1 MGGFGVTGAVPDD
14 FADRVK
20 SLRGQLALT
29 QTQLAARLGVS
40 FATVNRWENAQARP
54 SALTWGQLQ
63 KLYETE
69 ILGARQPEPPT
80 ITGESTATPP
90 ALDFTADPEI

>member
-40 FATVNRWENAQARP
+40 FATVNRWENAQARLP
-54 SALTWGQLQ
+54 SLASLPPLRRLWTSRLTRRSFALSSKASVYPMATS
-63 KLYETE
+63 
-69 ILGARQPEPPT
+69 T
-80 ITGESTATPP
+80 IRSLPRR
-90 ALDFTADPEI
+90 F